1 MKKVIIC
8 AAILSAHFYSA
19 QEVAKGNPGSGSGIE
34 LPNINPPSPESS
46 FRTQFG
52 NLEANEFKGNPNIN
66 IPIHTISDSG
76 LKHTIS
82 LKYGKAGVKVNDTP
96 NTLGMNWIL
105 EAGGVINRTIYDKA
119 DEFGAER
126 ILLSLNDLTHLYS
139 QQGTDDLVKLT
150 KYGSEQY
157 DHQPDVFSFSF
168 PGYSGSFYLDAN
180 FQPVILTQDN
190 NLKIETVGAFKD
202 NHSFII
208 TTYDGTKYTFGGTG
222 ATEKTWVRLNGGLSG
237 DTSFFLTKIENT
249 AGNKIEFSYSEVNT
263 NATILSIGE
272 QQSLDTRMMDEGP
285 AEQGTSA
292 IPPTTPYSQS
302 IRTLNIIRPKILT
315 QISTGSEKITIN
327 YSTDPSEIF
336 QKIGNIVVSSV
347 TSSNTITNRITG
359 TTNVKKIVFDYINNS
374 ESDRQKKRFFLEKV
388 KEYVI
393 KNNQE
398 TFVQEHKFEYDNPL
412 GLPARLSK
420 TTDYLG
426 YYNGSNNGN
435 TSLPDLNMFGEKYKL
450 FFNSSYYANRVPS
463 FIYAKLG
470 TLTSITYPT
479 KGKTTFEYEPEYAK
493 EAIIGEGK
501 HYVAIGN
508 AEPFF
513 EDAPSADYDL
523 IHMVADRLPLSNET
537 TSTFDASEVDGGKV
551 KIELKIHSNTDIG
564 FGKGKAQF
572 TLVDTSTGQTV
583 FTKPIFLN
591 KSDKDMSS
599 IEDLL
604 LGGST
609 YQLTFKIVN
618 NICNQCS
625 ATALIRY
632 NEKNKW
638 NIVEDGNVRLKKQ
651 YDIAETGKTNIKRL
665 YYSVYNDINN
675 MNKIGSPYK
684 PEFRSYRFDQK
695 TYAPFTDPNSLPS
708 PGATM
713 VGSLFETIFHSEPQ
727 ISIRHSGFFTD
738 SMDGQYSYSIYDPI
752 YPNVTVSYGGDQFEK
767 GGEEKAFS
775 TQLYNNSY
783 AFRTP
788 TVDGMYT
795 NNLNDLPM
803 VSSSAE
809 NSLFWSV
816 PSGNLS
822 GKLLS
827 HRVFNS
833 KNGQFY
839 LKTSMK
845 NEYFKDQTEIIS
857 SIAGVTLFPLA
868 FIMPGTNVG
877 TYLDNMYITA
887 YRLPSYSFV
896 LNKSI
901 SKEYLEDV
909 PLNTTDDS
917 LYKKITTSSDYLYNN
932 PDQQLSK
939 SITSFSGA
947 GIKET
952 FYLYAREKGNQKLI
966 SASMLGIPLETT
978 VVNKQNSSDSGKI
991 ISRNEIKYDNPANLL
1006 PSSVISYGLQNNIPS
1021 TEIMYDK
1028 FDTKGNLLQYTT
1040 KDGAVTVIIWGYN
1053 QTKPIAKI
1061 ENIRL
1066 TDIQQSFIDN
1076 IVNASDLD
1084 AAAGA
1089 NNDEN
1094 NLLNA
1099 FQTFRANLPGYQM
1112 TTYSYDPLIGVRSIT
1127 PPSGIRET
1135 YLYDSANRLEKVVDA
1150 NGKILK
1156 EMKYNYKN

>member
-1 MKKVIIC
+1 MKKAIIC

-34 LPNINPPSPESS
+34 LPNIDPPSPESS

-105 EAGGVINRTIYDKA
+105 DAGGVINRTIYDKA
-119 DEFGAER
+119 DEFGYER
-126 ILLSLNDLTHLYS
+126 LLLSLNDLSHLYS
-139 QQGTDDLVKLT
+139 PQGEGDLITYT
-150 KYGSEQY
+150 KGSSEQY

-190 NLKIETVGAFKD
+190 NLKIETIGAFKD

-249 AGNKIEFSYSEVNT
+249 AGNRIEFSYSEMRS
-263 NATILSIGE
+263 NATILGISE
-272 QQSLDTRMMDEGP
+272 QQSLDTRLVDEGP
-285 AEQGTSA
+285 AGSGTTSS
-292 IPPTTPYSQS
+292 PLLTPYSQS
-302 IRTLNIIRPKILT
+302 IRTLNITDPKILT

-398 TFVQEHKFEYDNPL
+398 TFVQEHRFEYDNPL
-412 GLPARLSK
+412 SLPARLSR

-426 YYNGSNNGN
+426 YYNGTNNGN
-435 TSLPDLNMFGEKYKL
+435 TSLPNLNLFGNTYSL
-450 FFNSSYYANRVPS
+450 FNNGGSYYADKLPRFS
-463 FIYAKLG
+463 YAKLG

-479 KGKTTFEYEPEYAK
+479 KGRTVFEYEPEQARESVNVK
-493 EAIIGEGK
+493 AE

-508 AEPFF
+508 AQPIFNDETLI
-513 EDAPSADYDL
+513 DYEL
-523 IHMVADRLPLSNET
+523 VEARLPLSYEAI
-537 TSTFDASEVDGGKV
+537 SIFDASQVTGSQIQ
-551 KIELKIHSNTDIG
+551 IELKLHSNDSINLGT
-564 FGKGKAQF
+564 KGKALF
-572 TLVDTSTGQTV
+572 TLVENSTGQV
-583 FTKPIFLN
+583 VYTKQIFLSKN
-591 KSDKDMSS
+591 YKYIGLTDNLV
-599 IEDLL
+599 IN
-604 LGGST
+604 ST
-609 YQLTFKIVN
+609 TYTMKFKILDDF
-618 NICNQCS
+618 CKECS

-632 NEKNKW
+632 NAKDRW
-638 NIVEDGNVRLKKQ
+638 NIIDNGNVRLKKQ
-651 YDIAETGKTNIKRL
+651 YDISETGSTNIKRF
-665 YYSVYNDINN
+665 YYSSYKDINN
-675 MNKIGSPYK
+675 ITKIQPLYK

-695 TYAPFTDPNSLPS
+695 TYAPFTDPNSAP
-708 PGATM
+708 PIGDTR

-727 ISIRHSGFFTD
+727 VSMVNFD
-738 SMDGQYSYSIYDPI
+738 SLENAGALYSMYDPI
-752 YPNVTVSYGGDQFEK
+752 YPNVTISYGGDQFEK

-775 TQLYNNSY
+775 IPAPEYNSY
-783 AFRTP
+783 TFRTP
-788 TVDGMYT
+788 TVDGMHT
-795 NNLNDLPM
+795 NSLSDLSM
-803 VSSSAE
+803 ISLSAE
-809 NSLFWSV
+809 NSLFWNV
-816 PSGNLS
+816 PLGNLS

-827 HRVFNS
+827 HRVFNN
-833 KNGQFY
+833 KNGQLY
-839 LKTSMK
+839 LKNAVR
-845 NEYFKDQTEIIS
+845 NEYWKNLTGVIS
-857 SIAGVTLFPLA
+857 SVTGVTLFPLV
-868 FIMPGTNVG
+868 FIQPGTNVG

-909 PLNTTDDS
+909 PLNTADDS
-917 LYKKITTSSDYLYNN
+917 LYKKITTGSDYLYNN

-952 FYLYAREKGNQKLI
+952 SYLYAREKGNQKLI

-1021 TEIMYDK
+1021 TEIMYER

-1040 KDGAVTVIIWGYN
+1040 KDGAITVIIWGYN
-1053 QTKPIAKI
+1053 KTQPIAKI

-1066 TDIQQSFIDN
+1066 TDIQQSFIDS

-1099 FQTFRANLPGYQM
+1099 FQTFRANLPGHQV